1 MQDKKLS
8 EALSFTEEKKDT
20 LSKKQTPTPKGQKTT
35 TTGTSDTTKLTTTTS
50 QKYKSE
56 RLEQEA
62 KEFRKKKSPP
72 VKPKPM
78 TSRIYLAGQAM
89 SALLTR
95 NQGPVRR
102 EDIKREAY
110 EWADYF
116 LSDD

>member
-1 MQDKKLS
+1 MQDVKRSTPLN
-8 EALSFTEEKKDT
+8 LTRQRKDT
-20 LSKKQTPTPKGQKTT
+20 SLKEIPTKKAPRTT
-35 TTGTSDTTKLTTTTS
+35 RTGNLGTTKDTTKTLS
-50 QKYKSE
+50 ESKSVS
-56 RLEQEA
+56 LEQEA

-89 SALLTR
+89 SALLSR
-95 NQGPVRR
+95 SQGPMRR